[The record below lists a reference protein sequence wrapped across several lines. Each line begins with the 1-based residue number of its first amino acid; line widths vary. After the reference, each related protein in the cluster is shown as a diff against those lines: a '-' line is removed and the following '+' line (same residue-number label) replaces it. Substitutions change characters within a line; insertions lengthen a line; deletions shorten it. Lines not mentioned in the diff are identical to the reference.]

1 LHAYGGETGESLR
14 NLGLFSLS
22 QLVFIGL
29 GIIAYIL
36 GKNGETTPPPKSNLT
51 KSNPTKLSPSKR

>member
-1 LHAYGGETGESLR
+1 
-14 NLGLFSLS
+14 
-22 QLVFIGL
+22 LVFIGL

-36 GKNGETTPPPKSNLT
+36 GNGGETTPPKSNLT

>member
-36 GKNGETTPPPKSNLT
+36 GNNNETTPPKSNLT